1 MTQSSCLLITR
12 PVALIPVPCSPHHV
26 RGSLN
31 PTLILI
37 APDEQVSPWVP
48 ASITYGWIL
57 VVKHFEWSLRLRRCY
72 ISTVHRIISLSPAMT
87 HQETSAFLL
96 SLRSHACS
104 SYSSGGVFHLNNNF
118 FFFFFSSSN
127 RDRRNPTEDG
137 AWQEEKIRYSS
148 WDVKRY
154 STFLE
159 RWPPSKPWK

>member
-87 HQETSAFLL
+87 HQETSAFYLPWQTQ
-96 SLRSHACS
+96 ACA
-104 SYSSGGVFHLNNNF
+104 SYASGGVFCTNKTF
-118 FFFFFSSSN
+118 FFFFFFVVQSWQAKPH
-127 RDRRNPTEDG
+127 RRWRLTRGENKV
-137 AWQEEKIRYSS
+137 Q
-148 WDVKRY
+148 
-154 STFLE
+154 
-159 RWPPSKPWK
+159 